1 MFSKSMLRVLPVIT
15 FALPCLALAIMQ
27 ASAMSVRPV
36 VLDMAVSGR
45 DARASIQV
53 INDGAKPMPV
63 EFEIFKIDLDAK
75 GEKLEKPA
83 GDEFL
88 VFPPQA
94 IVPPGATQ
102 VFRVQWA
109 GNADLKTSQSYIFS
123 VNQIP
128 VKLKKEQSG
137 VQLVFNFAVI
147 VNVAPPGGHALLK
160 QVKSEIGKDEHGVR
174 RPVLI
179 VENPGNMH
187 AYLSEASIRIEGG
200 NFRRSIPAADLR
212 QLIGL
217 GLVQPG
223 KRRRFILPVDLPPAV
238 AQITTALEYIPKQA
252 K

>member
-1 MFSKSMLRVLPVIT
+1 
-15 FALPCLALAIMQ
+15 
-27 ASAMSVRPV
+27 MSVRPV

-53 INDGAKPMPV
+53 VNDGAKPVPV
-63 EFEIFKIDLDAK
+63 EFEILKIDIDSK
-75 GEKLEKPA
+75 GERFEKPA

-102 VFRVQWA
+102 VFRVQWV
-109 GNADLKTSQSYIFS
+109 GNTDLKASQSYLFS

-128 VKLKKEQSG
+128 VKLKKEESG

-147 VNVAPPGGHALLK
+147 VNVAPPGGQAVLK

-174 RPVLI
+174 RPVLV

-187 AYLSEASIRIEGG
+187 AYLSEANLKIEGG
-200 NFRRSIPAADLR
+200 SFRRSISAADLR

-223 KRRRFILPVDLPPAV
+223 KQRRFILPVDLPPAV
-238 AQITTALEYIPKQA
+238 AQITTAIEYVPKQA